1 MSEPKYIVPDK
12 GTQDL
17 ADEIVKFCT
26 DYCIENR
33 LPALQAMNAM
43 TLAFNQIT
51 RIVYDEQ
58 GH

>member
-1 MSEPKYIVPDK
+1 MSDKYITPDIK
-12 GTQDL
+12 TQDL
-17 ADEIVKFCT
+17 ADAIVKFCT
-26 DYCIENR
+26 DYCNENK
-33 LPALQAMNAM
+33 LHALQAMNAM